1 MTWISTLPVQ
11 SKSKCEFR
19 EITEEVRRAVQ
30 ASRVNDGVCYVFV
43 PHTTAGVTV
52 NEHADPSV
60 MRDILAH
67 LAVLAPED
75 GPYTHGEGNAAA
87 HIKASLIGSHLVLL
101 VRSGEPVLGTWQGIF
116 LGEFDGPRHRKVLVK
131 VVPDEGMASALEG

>member
-1 MTWISTLPVQ
+1 LTRIATLPVQ
-11 SKSKCEFR
+11 TSGKCEFR
-19 EITEEVRRAVQ
+19 EITDEIRRAVR
-30 ASRVNDGVCYVFV
+30 ASRVDDGVCYVFV

-60 MRDILAH
+60 MRDVLAR

-87 HIKASLIGSHLVLL
+87 HIKASLTGSHVVLL
-101 VRSGEPVLGTWQGIF
+101 VRGGEPLLGTWQGVF

-131 VVPDEGMASALEG
+131 VVPDGPAASAAEA